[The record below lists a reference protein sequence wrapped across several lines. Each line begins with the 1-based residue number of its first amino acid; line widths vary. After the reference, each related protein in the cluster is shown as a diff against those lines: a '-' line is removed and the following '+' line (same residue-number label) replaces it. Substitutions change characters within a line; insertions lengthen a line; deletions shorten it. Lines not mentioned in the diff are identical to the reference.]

1 MKDKHLLKKK
11 IHTMQMVALK
21 YLEKRFIEEK
31 VREVIL
37 IITKESGQE

>member
-1 MKDKHLLKKK
+1 
-11 IHTMQMVALK
+11 MVALK